1 MNTSYVD
8 KFLERRACRFFF
20 YIHFDAQKQAT
31 APLQNRLRIDTAKVQ
46 PVYFYRRMGS
56 IVSAE

>member
-1 MNTSYVD
+1 MNKSYVD
-8 KFLERRACRFFF
+8 KYLERRACVFF

-31 APLQNRLRIDTAKVQ
+31 APLRNRLRVDTGKVQ
-46 PVYFYRRMGS
+46 PVYFYRRMRS